1 MARMFIS
8 EYEKMTEVTGG
19 FRQAVGEEPS
29 IAEQVVTFTATAGVS
44 AAFNVKTK
52 FVRIELDGIGNVL
65 FGIAPGG
72 IVAGTCKRLTAG
84 QTEYFGVNI
93 KDFAPGTMKAAAI
106 TDT

>member
-8 EYEKMTEVTGG
+8 EYEKMTEVSGG

-44 AAFNVKTK
+44 AAFNPKTK
-52 FVRIELDGIGNVL
+52 FVRIEVDGIANLL
-65 FGIAPGG
+65 FALDPST
-72 IVAGTCKRLTAG
+72 IVAGTKKRLTAG
-84 QTEYFGVNI
+84 QTEYFGLNV
-93 KDFAPGTMKAAAI
+93 KDFTPGTLKVAAI

>member
-1 MARMFIS
+1 MSRMFIS
-8 EYEKMTEVTGG
+8 EYEKMTEVSGG

-29 IAEQVVTFTATAGVS
+29 IAEQVVTFTGTAGVS

-52 FVRIELDGIGNVL
+52 FVRIEVDGIGNLL
-65 FGIAPGG
+65 FGLAPTA
-72 IVAGTCKRLTAG
+72 VAGASKRLAAG

-93 KDFAPGTMKAAAI
+93 KDFTPGAMKVSAV